1 MCRKVGRVLTDVTA
15 GLLTQSPLRLRLG
28 ERRCVWSLT
37 GSSKRDSSE
46 QRIGGDR
53 TSSCI
58 QGSYIRSMLQSLRP
72 LSNFNQQS
80 KQKQLSSTHREMKL
94 PIALIGHA
102 VAHPGVMQCS
112 APVLKSLRG
121 GISASCTAHN
131 VFVDLR
137 SCSPTLCRQWP
148 CAQHR
153 DRTEFTFMCLQ
164 RTQAV
169 HVHRH
174 LCGCL
179 PTSASTKRDDKLM
192 IKSQ

>member
-112 APVLKSLRG
+112 CSTCPQIFAWRDFGVVHCTQRVRG
-121 GISASCTAHN
+121 
-131 VFVDLR
+131 F
-137 SCSPTLCRQWP
+137 TLMQP
-148 CAQHR
+148 N
-153 DRTEFTFMCLQ
+153 TM
-164 RTQAV
+164 
-169 HVHRH
+169 
-174 LCGCL
+174 
-179 PTSASTKRDDKLM
+179 
-192 IKSQ
+192 